1 MMSHSRDC
9 QRLTPQQCESCHYRQ
24 NFLDTPI
31 CLARVNCIF
40 DVPHGP
46 GLAFSQAIF
55 RMPTFLAGPALGRGG
70 TILDEGAQSKPAF
83 AFLGFLCHLGL
94 PFLICRLRGHGA
106 RLWTGKVRH
115 PVIRDICYPE
125 GIVLSWS
132 EAPQHPFC
140 FSLYLHQKMIGVLR
154 SNGSHSK

>member
-9 QRLTPQQCESCHYRQ
+9 RRLTPQQCESCHYRQ

-115 PVIRDICYPE
+115 PIYSRTQFKRPSFVIFATLR
-125 GIVLSWS
+125 
-132 EAPQHPFC
+132 A
-140 FSLYLHQKMIGVLR
+140 LYCLGPKLPSTLFASVSTSI
-154 SNGSHSK
+154 KK